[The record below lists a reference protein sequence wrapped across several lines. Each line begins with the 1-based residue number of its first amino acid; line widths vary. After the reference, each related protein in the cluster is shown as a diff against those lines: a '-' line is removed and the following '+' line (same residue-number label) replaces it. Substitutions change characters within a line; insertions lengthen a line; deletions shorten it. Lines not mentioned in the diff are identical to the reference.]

1 MFKKILVGVDGSEH
15 AKQAAAVAGEL
26 AKAFGAQLVIMH
38 VMKRIGTDRIP
49 EHLKELERI
58 EHIEITEVDMLR
70 SVADALVKGANDTAE
85 AAGASDIV
93 TAIAAGNPADQ
104 IIDYSNNNDVD
115 MIVIGRRGL
124 SDMASLFLGSVSH
137 KVTQLAPCAC
147 LTLPSPARTS

>member
-1 MFKKILVGVDGSEH
+1 MSHFGP
-15 AKQAAAVAGEL
+15 L
-26 AKAFGAQLVIMH
+26 A
-38 VMKRIGTDRIP
+38 
-49 EHLKELERI
+49 
-58 EHIEITEVDMLR
+58 
-70 SVADALVKGANDTAE
+70 AE

-93 TAIAAGNPADQ
+93 TAIATGNPADQ

-147 LTLPSPARTS
+147 LTLPGPARTS